1 MLRRNSHQLGL
12 AKWVAVLLTTASFA
26 ACSGDGGGG
35 SGSGEGGAGS
45 GAGTPTGS
53 GAGAGTPTGS
63 GAGTPTGSGAGAGT
77 PTGSGAG
84 TPTGSGAG
92 AGTPTSS
99 TAAGGNCPGPVD
111 ISTADGNPFVGG
123 TLFVD
128 PEYIAKVQSSIDKTT
143 DAALVEKMKK
153 VQEIPTA
160 FWLDRIAAVDRL
172 EGHLDAALALQN
184 QICEPVIPVIVV
196 YDLPNR
202 DCFAE
207 ASNGELRVENGGVK
221 RYREEFIDRISA
233 IFAARPNQRIVAI
246 IEPDSLPNLATNLGK
261 KDCTPETDTAY
272 RENVAYALQ
281 KLDMPHVH
289 QYIDAA
295 HSGWLG
301 WADNQKKG
309 AEIFASVIEAAGN
322 PKGVRGFATNVA
334 NYTQLSYSS
343 ESYDQQDNPCF
354 GEYDYVDAMASAL
367 AAEGLGDKH
376 FIIDTS
382 RNGRGN
388 IRSDWGFWCNN
399 EGAGMGERPRANP
412 GGATRLDAFYWVKPP
427 GDSDGTADTNA
438 ERYDLFCGYENAD
451 QRAPEA
457 GVWFHEYFVECVK
470 NANPPL

>member
-1 MLRRNSHQLGL
+1 M
-12 AKWVAVLLTTASFA
+12 AKWVAVLLATAAFA
-26 ACSGDGGGG
+26 ACSGDNGGGDT
-35 SGSGEGGAGS
+35 SGGEGGAGAS
-45 GAGTPTGS
+45 GPGPTGS
-53 GAGAGTPTGS
+53 GAGTPTGS
-63 GAGTPTGSGAGAGT
+63 GAGTPTGSGAGT

-92 AGTPTSS
+92 TPTSTS
-99 TAAGGNCPGPVD
+99 TTASGGNCSGPVD
-111 ISTADGNPFVGG
+111 ISTPSGNPFEGA

-128 PEYIAKVQSSIDKTT
+128 PGYVAKVQSSIDKTT
-143 DAALVEKMKK
+143 DAALIEKMKK
-153 VQEIPTA
+153 VQQISTA
-160 FWLDRIAAVDRL
+160 FWLDRIAAVDGL
-172 EGHLDAALALQN
+172 AAHLDAALALQN
-184 QICEPVIPVIVV
+184 ELCTPVTSVIVV

-207 ASNGELRVENGGVK
+207 ASNGELRVENGGVE
-221 RYREEFIDRISA
+221 RYRNEFIAPIKE
-233 IFAARPNQRIVAI
+233 IFAAHPNQRIVAI

-261 KDCTPETDTAY
+261 KDCTPETEKAY
-272 RENVAYALQ
+272 REEVAHAISELN
-281 KLDMPHVH
+281 MPHVY

-301 WADNQKKG
+301 WPDNQTKG
-309 AEIFASVIEAAGN
+309 AQIFSDVIKAAGN
-322 PKGVRGFATNVA
+322 PAGVRGFATNVA

-343 ESYDQQDNPCF
+343 ESYDQQSNPCY
-354 GEYDYVDAMASAL
+354 GEYDYVDAMATAL
-367 AAEGLGDKH
+367 AGVGLGDKH

-388 IRSDWGFWCNN
+388 IRADWGYWCNN
-399 EGAGMGERPRANP
+399 IGAGMGERPRANP

-427 GDSDGTADTNA
+427 GDSDGTADKNA

-457 GVWFHEYFVECVK
+457 GQWFHEYFVECVK

>member
-1 MLRRNSHQLGL
+1 M

-26 ACSGDGGGG
+26 ACSGDGGDG
-35 SGSGEGGAGS
+35 SSNGDGGAGAGTPTGS
-45 GAGTPTGS
+45 GAGAGTPTGAGAGTPTGS

-63 GAGTPTGSGAGAGT
+63 GAG
-77 PTGSGAG
+77 AG

-99 TAAGGNCPGPVD
+99 AAAGGNCPGPVD
-111 ISTADGNPFVGG
+111 ISPVAGNPFAGG
-123 TLFVD
+123 RLFVD
-128 PEYIAKVQSSIDKTT
+128 PEYVAKVQTSIDMTT
-143 DAALVEKMKK
+143 DAALVAKMKK

-172 EGHLDAALALQN
+172 EGHLDAALALQE
-184 QICEPVIPVIVV
+184 QLCEPVVPVIVV

-207 ASNGELRVENGGVK
+207 ASNGELKLNENGTE
-221 RYREEFIDRISA
+221 RYQNEFIKPIKA
-233 IFAARPNQRIVAI
+233 ILAARPNQRIIAI
-246 IEPDSLPNLATNLGK
+246 IEPDSLPNIATNLGGK
-261 KDCTPETDTAY
+261 RCDDATAASY
-272 RENVAYALQ
+272 ESNVAHAL
-281 KLDMPHVH
+281 KELNMPHVY

-301 WADNQKKG
+301 WEDNQKKG
-309 AEIFASVIEAAGN
+309 AEIFARVIKAAGS
-322 PKGVRGFATNVA
+322 PSGVRGFATNVA

-367 AAEGLGDKH
+367 AAEGLADKH

-388 IRSDWGFWCNN
+388 IRDDWGLWCNN
-399 EGAGMGERPRANP
+399 KGAGMGERPRANP

-427 GDSDGTADTNA
+427 GDSDGVGQ
-438 ERYDLFCGYENAD
+438 EGEPRYDLFCGKANAD
-451 QRAPEA
+451 TRAPQA
-457 GVWFHEYFVECVK
+457 GYWFHEYFVECVK
-470 NANPPL
+470 NANPAL

>member
-26 ACSGDGGGG
+26 ACSGDGGDG
-35 SGSGEGGAGS
+35 SSNGDGGA
-45 GAGTPTGS
+45 
-53 GAGAGTPTGS
+53 
-63 GAGTPTGSGAGAGT
+63 
-77 PTGSGAG
+77 GAG

-99 TAAGGNCPGPVD
+99 AAAGGNCPGPVD
-111 ISTADGNPFVGG
+111 ISPVAGNPFAGG
-123 TLFVD
+123 RLFVD
-128 PEYIAKVQSSIDKTT
+128 PEYVAKVQTSIDMTT
-143 DAALVEKMKK
+143 DAALVAKMKK

-172 EGHLDAALALQN
+172 EGHLDAALALQE
-184 QICEPVIPVIVV
+184 QLCEPVVPVIVV

-207 ASNGELRVENGGVK
+207 ASNGELKLNENGTE
-221 RYREEFIDRISA
+221 RYQNEFIKPIKA
-233 IFAARPNQRIVAI
+233 ILAARPNQRIIAI
-246 IEPDSLPNLATNLGK
+246 IEPDSLPNIATNLGGK
-261 KDCTPETDTAY
+261 RCDDATAASY
-272 RENVAYALQ
+272 ESNVAHAL
-281 KLDMPHVH
+281 KELNMPHVY

-301 WADNQKKG
+301 WEDNQKKG
-309 AEIFASVIEAAGN
+309 AEIFARVIKAAGS
-322 PKGVRGFATNVA
+322 PSGVRGFATNVA

-367 AAEGLGDKH
+367 AAEGLADKH

-388 IRSDWGFWCNN
+388 IRDDWGLWCNN
-399 EGAGMGERPRANP
+399 KGAGMGERPRANP

-427 GDSDGTADTNA
+427 GDSDGVGQ
-438 ERYDLFCGYENAD
+438 EGEPRYDLFCGKANAD
-451 QRAPEA
+451 TRAPQA
-457 GVWFHEYFVECVK
+457 GYWFHEYFVECVK
-470 NANPPL
+470 NANPAL

>member
-1 MLRRNSHQLGL
+1 M
-12 AKWVAVLLTTASFA
+12 AKWVAVLLATAAFA
-26 ACSGDGGGG
+26 ACSGDNGDGGNTSGG
-35 SGSGEGGAGS
+35 DGGAGQGS
-45 GAGTPTGS
+45 GAGSPVGS
-53 GAGAGTPTGS
+53 GAGSPVGS
-63 GAGTPTGSGAGAGT
+63 GAGSPVGSGAGDSV
-77 PTGSGAG
+77 GSGAG
-84 TPTGSGAG
+84 SPVGSGAG
-92 AGTPTSS
+92 SPTSTS
-99 TAAGGNCPGPVD
+99 TTAAGGNCTGTID
-111 ISTADGNPFVGG
+111 IAAPNGNPFEGG

-128 PEYIAKVQSSIDKTT
+128 PEYVAKVQSSIDKTT

-153 VQEIPTA
+153 VQQIPTA

-184 QICEPVIPVIVV
+184 QICEPVVPVIVV

-233 IFAARPNQRIVAI
+233 ILAARTNQRIVAI

-261 KDCTPETDTAY
+261 KDCTTETEKAY
-272 RENVAYALQ
+272 REEVAYALQ
-281 KLDMPHVH
+281 KLNMPHVY

-301 WADNQKKG
+301 WEDNQKKG
-309 AEIFASVIEAAGN
+309 AKIFADVIKAAGN
-322 PKGVRGFATNVA
+322 PAGVRGFATNVA
-334 NYTQLSYSS
+334 NYTQLRYSS
-343 ESYDQQDNPCF
+343 ESYDQQNNPCF
-354 GEYDYVDAMASAL
+354 GEYDYVNALGTAL

-388 IRSDWGFWCNN
+388 IRADWGYWCNN
-399 EGAGMGERPRANP
+399 IGAGMGERPRANP

-427 GDSDGTADTNA
+427 GDSDGTADKSA
-438 ERYDLFCGYENAD
+438 ERYDLFCGYDDAD

-457 GVWFHEYFVECVK
+457 GYWFHEYFVECVK

>member
-1 MLRRNSHQLGL
+1 MLRRNSHQLGT
-12 AKWVAVLLTTASFA
+12 AKWVAVLLATAAFA
-26 ACSGDGGGG
+26 ACSGDNGGDSSGGDGGAGATGPG
-35 SGSGEGGAGS
+35 SGAGTPVGSGAGAGATVGSGAGAGATVGSGPGATVGS
-45 GAGTPTGS
+45 GAGTPTS
-53 GAGAGTPTGS
+53 
-63 GAGTPTGSGAGAGT
+63 
-77 PTGSGAG
+77 
-84 TPTGSGAG
+84 
-92 AGTPTSS
+92 TSS
-99 TAAGGNCPGPVD
+99 TAAGGNCTGTVD

-123 TLFVD
+123 RLFVD
-128 PEYIAKVQSSIDKTT
+128 PEYVAKVQSSIDKTT
-143 DAALVEKMKK
+143 DEALIAKMKK

-184 QICEPVIPVIVV
+184 QICEPVVPVIVV

-207 ASNGELRVENGGVK
+207 ASNGELRVENGGVQ
-221 RYREEFIDRISA
+221 RYREEFIDRIAA
-233 IFAARPNQRIVAI
+233 ILAARPNQRIVAV

-261 KDCTPETDTAY
+261 KDCTPETDKAY

-281 KLDMPHVH
+281 KLNMPHVY

-301 WADNQKKG
+301 WPDNQKKG
-309 AEIFASVIEAAGN
+309 AQIFAEVIEAAGN
-322 PKGVRGFATNVA
+322 PAGVRGFATNVA
-334 NYTQLSYSS
+334 NYTQLSYST
-343 ESYDQQDNPCF
+343 ESYDQQSNPCY
-354 GEYDYVDAMASAL
+354 GEFDYVDAMATAL

-382 RNGRGN
+382 RNGVGN
-388 IRSDWGFWCNN
+388 IRSDWGYWCNN
-399 EGAGMGERPRANP
+399 MGAGMGERPRANP

-427 GDSDGTADTNA
+427 GDSDGTADKNA

-457 GVWFHEYFVECVK
+457 GFWFHEYFVECVK